1 MYNWQVAPQSTGT
14 TNWGNTIRNSNN
26 IQASG
31 QLNFNTLYNRSD
43 YLKNL
48 NRKYSSKT
56 KKNKEQK
63 RTVRFNEN
71 DIELKKGQA
80 YIINHKLKTKDI
92 RVRVFDSNGRTARGK
107 TTPINESKAEFI
119 PEADYSDARLMVT
132 GTIIDKTTVLGTITD
147 YTVMMLTGVKNVSV
161 NYSETNGTILPG
173 YLQKTELLGSSNGL
187 SAPGFA
193 FISGWQDRYF
203 AEKAGEKGWIT
214 TDTINQAYVMTNK
227 EDFTFK
233 STIEPIKGLRID
245 LTANRRYSNNIDEY
259 YRYTNDEFIANNL
272 RESGNFS
279 MTYNIFST
287 AFDDIKKEA
296 PYNSDAYDKFL
307 ENIETMKGRL
317 IRERN
322 QIDTDYD
329 PINDGTGYNTNSQE
343 VLIPAFLS
351 AYSGKD
357 ANTFSTDLFPEIL
370 KIHPNWRITYDGL
383 SKIGFIQ
390 KYIRSFDITHGYRST
405 YNIGSYV
412 TNNGYEE
419 KDGISTVRDE
429 LYINYL
435 SKYQINSVTLQES
448 FSPLIGLNITWKN
461 SLSTRIERKKSRT
474 LNLSLTNIQLIENYT
489 KEFVIGLGYRFDK
502 MDLIL
507 GSKSGQK
514 KMSSDLN
521 LRADLSIRDNISII
535 RKIEDE
541 INQLTSGQKITT
553 LKFTADYV
561 LSDRFN
567 MQLFYDKA
575 INTPYISSTYPT
587 TNSNFGISFRFS
599 LAQ

>member
-1 MYNWQVAPQSTGT
+1 MYIWQVAPQSTD
-14 TNWGNTIRNSNN
+14 NKQWGNTIRNSNN

-56 KKNKEQK
+56 KKNKDQK
-63 RTVRFNEN
+63 RQVRYNKN
-71 DIELKKGQA
+71 GIDLKKGQA

-92 RVRVFDSNGRTARGK
+92 RVRMFDSNGRTARGK
-107 TTPINESKAEFI
+107 TVPISDTKAEFI
-119 PEADYSDARLMVT
+119 PEADYTNARLMVT
-132 GTIIDKTTVLGTITD
+132 GTVVDKTTVIGTITD
-147 YTVMMLTGVKNVSV
+147 YTAMILTGLKNVSV

-173 YLQKTELLGSSNGL
+173 YLNASELLGSSNGL

-193 FISGWQDRYF
+193 FISGQQDRYF
-203 AEKAGEKGWIT
+203 AEKAGSKGWIT
-214 TDTINQAYVMTNK
+214 TDTINQAYVMTNQ

-245 LTANRRYSNNIDEY
+245 LTANRRYSKNMDEY
-259 YRYTNDEFIANNL
+259 YIYMNDEFTRNNT

-279 MTYNIFST
+279 MTYNIFKT
-287 AFDDIKKEA
+287 AKLFSDIKTEA
-296 PYNSDAYDKFL
+296 PYKSDAYDQFL
-307 ENIETMKGRL
+307 ENIKTMQGRL
-317 IRERN
+317 IRERELK
-322 QIDTDYD
+322 DADYD

-383 SKIGFIQ
+383 SKIRFIQ
-390 KYIRSFDITHGYRST
+390 KYIRSFDLTHAYRST

-412 TNNGYEE
+412 TNSEYDNESE
-419 KDGISTVRDE
+419 LSSIRDDLGINF
-429 LYINYL
+429 LP
-435 SKYQINSVTLQES
+435 KYQINSVTLQES
-448 FSPLIGLNITWKN
+448 FSPLGGANITWKN
-461 SLSTRIERKKSRT
+461 SLTTRIEYKKSRT
-474 LNLSLTNIQLIENYT
+474 LNLSLTNVQLIENYT

-521 LRADLSIRDNISII
+521 LRLDFSIRDNI
-535 RKIEDE
+535 
-541 INQLTSGQKITT
+541 NHLTSGQKINT

-567 MQLFYDKA
+567 MQLFYDRA
-575 INTPYISSTYPT
+575 VNTPYISTTYPT
-587 TNSNFGISFRFS
+587 SNSNFGVSFRFS